1 MKGDNQMAYIKLTI
15 AETGRGNLKEKP
27 QTFNE
32 IIETFLTMGDTED
45 YLVERYGKL
54 PKGRNKIYMDT
65 SKGPQVIGFLH
76 SFWNKDW
83 SHNSKSWYQT
93 DWITL
98 TEVTEVPV
106 LIHNNGGNE
115 R

>member
-1 MKGDNQMAYIKLTI
+1 MAYIKLTI
-15 AETGRGNLKEKP
+15 VETGRGNLKEKP

-32 IIETFLTMGDTED
+32 IIETFPTLEEAKGF
-45 YLVERYGKL
+45 LVDRYGHL
-54 PKGRNKIYMDT
+54 PKGRNKVYLDYNDI
-65 SKGPQVIGFLH
+65 SKGFQVVGFHH

-106 LIHNNGGNE
+106 LIHNGGKP
-115 R
+115 